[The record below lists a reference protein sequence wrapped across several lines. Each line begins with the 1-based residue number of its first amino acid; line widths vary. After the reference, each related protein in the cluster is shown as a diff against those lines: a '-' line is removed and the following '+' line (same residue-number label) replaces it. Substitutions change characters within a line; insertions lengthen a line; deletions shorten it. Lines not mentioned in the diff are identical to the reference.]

1 MTPDQMEPQPFT
13 DWGAQLRRM
22 QPEDLDQV
30 LAIEQRNFH
39 EPWTRRSFLAEIETA
54 PLSQPLVVV
63 YENQLVAY
71 IVPWFIVDELQIA
84 NITVHEDFRRRGL
97 ARRLIM
103 HACELAQRRNCRVAH
118 LEVRRSNIAA
128 SRLYESLGFQ
138 ITTVRR
144 NYYGPNEDALLMS
157 KKLTPAVST
166 STSGIIAPG

>member
-1 MTPDQMEPQPFT
+1 MEAQPFT

-22 QPEDLDQV
+22 WPEDIEQA

-71 IVPWFIVDELQIA
+71 IVPWFIADELQIA
-84 NITVHEDFRRRGL
+84 NVAVHEDFRRRGL
-97 ARRLIM
+97 ARQLIM
-103 HACELAQRRNCRVAH
+103 HVCDLAQRRNCRVAH

-128 SRLYESLGFQ
+128 WQLYESLGFQ

-157 KKLTPAVST
+157 KKLTPAAST
-166 STSGIIAPG
+166 ATDDVIAPG